1 MAPFVSHG
9 AVERRS
15 RRVSDRGSVPRLGA
29 RTWSFVEFVVAT
41 IIVAAALAAVSE
53 IVFPLLFTGV
63 LAVVFKP
70 IHTFD

>member
-1 MAPFVSHG
+1 M
-9 AVERRS
+9 
-15 RRVSDRGSVPRLGA
+15 
-29 RTWSFVEFVVAT
+29 AT

-70 IHTFD
+70 LVAEPLGRSPTARPGTPYQAG